1 MASLPSES
9 SAAAHPVVASC
20 SLPPADRAQRTA
32 DFRALFADAW
42 ISRTRTAIGVL
53 WKLRATNAT
62 DAESRRLAALEARC
76 CDGIRFDIARR
87 GAEVVWEITGPAT
100 SAAIL
105 DAFYELP
112 VLVQSD
118 DGARTL
124 WDALDGAACGPATSP
139 PATP

>member
-1 MASLPSES
+1 MASLPYES
-9 SAAAHPVVASC
+9 SAADHPVVASC

-87 GAEVVWEITGPAT
+87 APTTHGGHPEVCGGRAPRCRR
-100 SAAIL
+100 L
-105 DAFYELP
+105 
-112 VLVQSD
+112 SD
-118 DGARTL
+118 SR
-124 WDALDGAACGPATSP
+124 
-139 PATP
+139 

>member
-1 MASLPSES
+1 VSTSI
-9 SAAAHPVVASC
+9 C
-20 SLPPADRAQRTA
+20 RLPPADRAQRTA

-42 ISRTRTAIGVL
+42 IGRTRTAIGVL
-53 WKLRATNAT
+53 WKIRATDAS
-62 DAESRRLAALEARC
+62 DAESRRLATLEAHC
-76 CDGIRFDIARR
+76 CDGLRFEIARR

-100 SAAIL
+100 AAAIL

-124 WDALDGAACGPATSP
+124 WDALDAAPHGRP
-139 PATP
+139 